1 MLILTPAAIAA
12 VGTLLQDPDIP
23 EGCSLRLQGGVNAEG
38 RSGIGIAIV
47 AEPEDDDQLLPAADA
62 GDILVA
68 PEVVELLDDQ
78 VLDAR
83 IEGENVAFMIHPQA
97 LDGGM
102 QAP

>member
-1 MLILTPAAIAA
+1 VLILTPAAIAA
-12 VGTLLQDPDIP
+12 VDTLLQDPEIP
-23 EGCSLRLQGGVNAEG
+23 EGWSLRLQQGVSAEG
-38 RSGIGIAIV
+38 RSGIGIALV

-62 GDILVA
+62 GDILLA
-68 PEVVELLDDQ
+68 SEVVDLLDDQ
-78 VLDAR
+78 VLDAK